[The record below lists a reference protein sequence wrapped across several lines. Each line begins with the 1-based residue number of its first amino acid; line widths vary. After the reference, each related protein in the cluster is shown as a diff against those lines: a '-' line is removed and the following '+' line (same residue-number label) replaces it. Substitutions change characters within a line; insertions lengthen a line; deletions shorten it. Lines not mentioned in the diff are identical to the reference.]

1 MAQPPGQTST
11 SRKRPWPGKP
21 AGGQRSKSE
30 LARTGALVVLAVL
43 ITLFAVLNVKQV
55 KVNWIFGSG
64 HAPLILV
71 IVGSLLGCIDLFCDG
86 GEGVPA
92 PVGVVPGDGFLQA
105 FEVWA
110 DELGQGHEQ
119 REVGGGN
126 VEE

>member
-21 AGGQRSKSE
+21 AGGQRSKGE

-64 HAPLILV
+64 HAPLIIV
-71 IVGSLLGCIDLFCDG
+71 IVISLL
-86 GEGVPA
+86 
-92 PVGVVPGDGFLQA
+92 VGIVLTYFAERLVRKR
-105 FEVWA
+105 
-110 DELGQGHEQ
+110 H
-119 REVGGGN
+119 
-126 VEE
+126 